1 MSRHR
6 IALRQVRGA
15 RQALVLATLVAAR
28 LALAQLPPLPQFD
41 LSRLEV
47 NSSAMG
53 SLVVGTGEMA
63 PPGSLRLSLAVEYEN
78 NPLLYFDG
86 TQFVGSVISDRF
98 TLHGIGA
105 WSPMDWLGL
114 GIDVPLVAQA
124 GGTDL
129 TALGIPLPVSYAAG
143 SPSVSVCLGLL
154 SAAKGAPID
163 AALEVGMKL
172 PIGTD
177 GAWVRDSVLNV
188 APKLLMGRQLGPL
201 RAGLEVGTRW
211 RAAADASENRV
222 LLAGVLALGQAGG
235 LRAELSGRTSVSFDG
250 QAERLDVLAGLR
262 LPVAGLEL
270 FALAGPELGA
280 PQDIT
285 TFHVLMGVG
294 LGGAGVAAT
303 PSPAATSAASR

>member
-15 RQALVLATLVAAR
+15 RQALVLAAFVAAR

-63 PPGSLRLSLAVEYEN
+63 PPGSLRLSLALEYEN
-78 NPLLYFDG
+78 DPLLYFDG
-86 TQFVGSVISDRF
+86 TQLVGSVISDRF

-105 WSPMDWLGL
+105 WSPTDWLGL
-114 GIDVPLVAQA
+114 GVDVPFVAQ

-129 TALGIPLPVSYAAG
+129 TALGIPLPVGYAVG
-143 SPSVSVCLGLL
+143 SPVVSICLGLL
-154 SAAKGAPID
+154 SAAKGAPVD

-172 PIGTD
+172 PLGTD

-211 RAAADASENRV
+211 RAAADVTENRV

-262 LPVAGLEL
+262 LPIAGLEL

-294 LGGAGVAAT
+294 LGGAGAVAT
-303 PSPAATSAASR
+303 PSPAATSGATR